1 MNGLR
6 RAAQRRLR
14 AWAARR
20 FGRDVLPY
28 VIDRRRIYILP
39 TRFGLVLATL
49 IVAMLVGSLNYN
61 NNLALGFAFLMA
73 SVVLVAM
80 HHCHR
85 NLLKLGV
92 DARGE
97 TDTFAGMPA
106 ALEFVLT
113 NPSGLDRYDIEIR
126 CGDKATAVGAVSA
139 ANRSALTVS
148 WPTVE
153 RGLSEL
159 PQFELV
165 TRYPFGWFRAWTYVQ
180 SPLAIYAAP
189 TPRGTRPPPSAKA
202 LGDAASAESPGEEDW
217 AGLRDYVPG
226 MPLKHMAWKTLA
238 RGREAAVRFYT
249 SAAAAPEW
257 LDWALLEGI
266 ETEQRLSQLCRWI
279 LDADA
284 AHRAYGL
291 RLPGVEIAPALGST
305 HRIACL
311 RALATFAPAAFA
323 PAA

>member
-1 MNGLR
+1 M
-6 RAAQRRLR
+6 R
-14 AWAARR
+14 AWVARR
-20 FGRDVLPY
+20 FGEDLLPY

-49 IVAMLVGSLNYN
+49 IVAMLIASLNYN

-85 NLLKLGV
+85 NLLRLGV
-92 DARGE
+92 DASSAN
-97 TDTFAGMPA
+97 DTFAGMPA
-106 ALEFVLT
+106 AVEFVLA
-113 NPSGLDRYDIEIR
+113 NPSRLDRYDLEIR
-126 CGDKATAVGAVSA
+126 CGETATAIGAVSA
-139 ANRSALTVS
+139 ANRSPVTVLV
-148 WPTVE
+148 PTE
-153 RGLSEL
+153 KRGRSEL
-159 PQFELV
+159 RQFELV

-180 SPLAIYAAP
+180 APLAIYAAP
-189 TPRGTRPPPSAKA
+189 APRGIRLPPSAR
-202 LGDAASAESPGEEDW
+202 AAGESGSADSPGEEDW

-238 RGREAAVRFYT
+238 RGREAAVRHYT

-257 LDWALLEGI
+257 LDWSLLEGI
-266 ETEQRLSQLCRWI
+266 GAEERLSQLCRWV

-291 RLPGVEIAPALGST
+291 RLPGLELAPGLGSA
-305 HRIACL
+305 HRLACL
-311 RALATFAPAAFA
+311 RALATFNHAPDA
-323 PAA
+323 